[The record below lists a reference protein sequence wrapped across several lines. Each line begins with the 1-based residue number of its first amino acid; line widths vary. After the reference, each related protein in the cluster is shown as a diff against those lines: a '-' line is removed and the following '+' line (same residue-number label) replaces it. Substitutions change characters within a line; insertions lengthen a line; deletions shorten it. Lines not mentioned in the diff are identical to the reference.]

1 MDNTRLE
8 FLHKLEGIIHQR
20 VIDDAPESY
29 TATLVAAG
37 DKRVAQKVGEEAVEL
52 ALAATAGDRDEQLQ
66 EAADLLYHL
75 LVLLKCKS
83 IALDEV
89 VGVLQD
95 RHRPESLT

>member
-8 FLHKLEGIIHQR
+8 FLHNLEEIIRQR
-20 VIDDAPESY
+20 IIDDSSESY
-29 TATLVAAG
+29 TATLVASG

-75 LVLLKCKS
+75 LVLLNCKS
-83 IALDEV
+83 IRLEEV
-89 VGVLQD
+89 VDVLRE
-95 RHRPESLT
+95 RHRPGSLA

>member
-1 MDNTRLE
+1 MDTTRLE

-20 VIDDAPESY
+20 VIDNASESY

-89 VGVLQD
+89 VGLLQD